1 MYLFLERNDTMLNT
15 ILQLAISGAALG
27 FIYALVGIEYSLIW
41 NATGLLN
48 FSHDK
53 IITLGAYI
61 VAGIFFTRMGLPVPV
76 SFVLSVIVMAVVG
89 VLMAMVILNP
99 LRKMTTI
106 FTIMGTILF
115 GRIIYEIIRLV
126 YGSMPFTISGLMS
139 GTFRIGTLAIS
150 KANVYMIVI
159 AAVVVIALQIFLQ
172 TTKTGKAMRS
182 VSQNKQASELMGINV
197 KKNICITAAL
207 SCVICLIIGFMVIP
221 LYNVTLTMASMI
233 GLKGFAAGVVGGF
246 GYLPGCIVGGIV
258 VGLIESASVLVIPS
272 VYKDVVAFL
281 VLIVFLLIKPSGILG
296 KKA

>member
-1 MYLFLERNDTMLNT
+1 MLNT

-27 FIYALVGIEYSLIW
+27 FVYALVGIEYSLIW

-61 VAGIFFTRMGLPVPV
+61 VAGIFFTRMGLPVSV
-76 SFVLSVIVMAVVG
+76 SFVLSVIVMVVVG
-89 VLMAMVILNP
+89 VLMAMIILNP

-115 GRIIYEIIRLV
+115 GRIIYEVIRLV
-126 YGSMPFTISGLMS
+126 YGSRPFTISGLMS
-139 GTFRIGTLAIS
+139 GTFHIGSLAVA
-150 KANVYMIVI
+150 KTNVYMIVI
-159 AAVVVIALQIFLQ
+159 AGVVVAALQIFMQ
-172 TTKTGKAMRS
+172 TTKTGKAMRC
-182 VSQNKQASELMGINV
+182 VSQNKKASELMGINV
-197 KKNICITAAL
+197 KQNICITAAI
-207 SCVICLIIGFMVIP
+207 SSVICLIIGFMVIP

-272 VYKDVVAFL
+272 VYKDAVAFL
-281 VLIVFLLIKPSGILG
+281 VLIVFLLIKPSGIMG